1 MGMII
6 LILLLLL
13 YFFFWMWQFVQLMLL
28 SDDAFP
34 GRNDKVLWVVTFI
47 VFFLFAPTVFC
58 WWKLSTLHV
67 RDIEKNS

>member
-1 MGMII
+1 MSMII

-28 SDDAFP
+28 SDDDFP

-47 VFFLFAPTVFC
+47 VFF
-58 WWKLSTLHV
+58 
-67 RDIEKNS
+67 